1 MVDGQRVFSASAPGR
16 VCLAGESLD
25 WMTGGDSITAAISLR
40 TTVTVRTKAASTS
53 SLRLSAGVPINVV
66 RSVQL
71 DALTR
76 YEGDQLDLLQATVAV
91 QAGSVGELLP
101 GAVIE
106 TSTRMP
112 VGAGVSSS
120 AALAL
125 AATAVLS
132 HLTGQSGLHQIL
144 ADAHAAEVGQIKS
157 GAGWMDFLAC
167 AHGGLLRISSSSQ
180 TPSAHHLG
188 DEIGAALVLIDT
200 LQERK
205 TARTLTDK
213 RERWSRRDPDLLDYA
228 KRMPRLVDLLTAEL
242 QATQVDP
249 AAVGALLNQAH
260 VLLRERIGCSTDLI
274 EECISRALFAGAY
287 GAKLSGS
294 GYGGCLI
301 GIAPYRAIET
311 IQATLSSLPVR
322 VSFFSRVEPA
332 GVVIHPSDPTI

>member
-1 MVDGQRVFSASAPGR
+1 MTGQFVLSASAPGR

-40 TTVTVRTKAASTS
+40 TTVTVRTNAASS
-53 SLRLSAGVPINVV
+53 SALRLSAGVPIHLR
-66 RSVQL
+66 RSVEL

-76 YEGDQLDLLQATVAV
+76 YHGDQLDLLQATVAV
-91 QAGSVGELLP
+91 QARDVGELLS

-106 TSTRMP
+106 SRTRMP

-125 AATAVLS
+125 AATAALT
-132 HLTGQSGLHQIL
+132 HLTGHPGLGRIL
-144 ADAHAAEVGQIKS
+144 ADAHAAEVEQIRS

-167 AHGGLLRISSSSQ
+167 AHGGLLRISSSNE
-180 TPSAHHLG
+180 TPAVHHLG

-200 LQERK
+200 QQERK

-213 RERWSRRDPDLLDYA
+213 RERWARHDPDLIDYA
-228 KRMPRLVDLLTAEL
+228 RRMPRIVDQLTSEL
-242 QATQVDP
+242 HSSPVDP
-249 AAVGALLNQAH
+249 EAIGALLDRAH
-260 VLLRERIGCSTDLI
+260 ALLRERIGCSTDLI
-274 EECISRALFAGAY
+274 EECITRARAAGAY

-301 GIAPYRAIET
+301 GIAPYRAIES
-311 IQATLSSLPVR
+311 IQAALSTLPVR
-322 VSFFSRVEPA
+322 VAFFSRVEPS

>member
-1 MVDGQRVFSASAPGR
+1 MDGRFVLSASAPGR

-40 TTVTVRTKAASTS
+40 TTVTVRTHAASTS
-53 SLRLSAGVPINVV
+53 GLRLAAGTPIHM
-66 RSVQL
+66 RRTIEL
-71 DALTR
+71 GALTD
-76 YEGDQLDLLQATVAV
+76 YHGDQLDLLQATVAV
-91 QAGSVGELLP
+91 QAEAVADLLH

-106 TSTRMP
+106 STTRMP

-125 AATAVLS
+125 AATAVLT
-132 HLTGQSGLHQIL
+132 HLTGHPGLGRIL
-144 ADAHAAEVGQIKS
+144 ADAHAAEVGQIHS

-167 AHGGLLRISSSSQ
+167 AHGGMLRISSSAE
-180 TPSAHHLG
+180 TPAVHHLG

-200 LQERK
+200 QQERK

-213 RERWSRRDPDLLDYA
+213 RERWARRDPDLLDYA
-228 KRMPRLVDLLTAEL
+228 KRMPRIVDELTAEL
-242 QATQVDP
+242 HRSPVDP
-249 AAVGALLNQAH
+249 EVIGKLLDAAH

-274 EECISRALFAGAY
+274 EECISRARSAGAY

-301 GIAPYRAIET
+301 GIAPYRAIES
-311 IQATLSSLPVR
+311 IEAALSTLPVR
-322 VSFFSRVEPA
+322 VVSFSRVEPS